1 MPLYTT
7 AAHLKSAYQAETE
20 VQTYNFKKSTTLTI
34 QELQTHLYIYIYLW
48 VAEQLMQYF
57 SVVKNEQLPSC
68 EPPGSQF
75 VFRRQ
80 TPSLLSSLGLKI
92 FLFDKA

>member
-57 SVVKNEQLPSC
+57 SVVKNEQLG
-68 EPPGSQF
+68 GSQF

-80 TPSLLSSLGLKI
+80 TPSLLSSLGLKM
-92 FLFDKA
+92 FLFDQA

>member
-34 QELQTHLYIYIYLW
+34 QELQTHLYIYIYL
-48 VAEQLMQYF
+48 
-57 SVVKNEQLPSC
+57 
-68 EPPGSQF
+68 
-75 VFRRQ
+75 
-80 TPSLLSSLGLKI
+80 
-92 FLFDKA
+92 